1 MLVQWSVAVDDAT
14 SIRILRDGE
23 LVAEP
28 ASGATSFEDRDLGPN
43 TRYAYKIVVGRSGA
57 GEVVAEASS
66 ATFAHPPQGADSRSV
81 DWSGF
86 QFYIVDERNPGH
98 TEYLVRLRRLDG
110 AGTAVSDWNSS
121 KCRVFDGLS
130 ARARYGYSVMARNLD
145 GIETVAANRRAGEGV
160 RHPESFQTRSYQ
172 SSDDPW
178 VAARVSELAAVYGLT
193 DSAVDWLS
201 NGIRIEW
208 KRGLPGWAGFLGGGY
223 VGIGHSGPGTLMH
236 ESMHGFWGTWDG
248 WQETCDRMNFYTF
261 KRDQAQFILDFREYD
276 RSGQPNP
283 WEAWRPYYKYLLG
296 VLKSDISEGV
306 SFWEALEDRA
316 FYKIGGFYHQQET
329 IFPAHAARK
338 LSLVPPPLQK
348 YFRGFL
354 EEGEN
359 RTWAEELDWYSRL
372 EAPDHHL
379 WNLVFATRDL
389 LWHSPELGAPGSAA
403 RTRIPEQLRDM
414 LRTADRQRLVDFVN
428 TLEDVERSNDSDPD
442 SGFWRGYL
450 MGHLF
455 ISQFYLP
462 ELDRSIGIEAPQ
474 PTLDSIREIL
484 ESLVFDLYCGVLNPA
499 EVREVITNA
508 DNISQLQR
516 TAFLKMV
523 EVYER
528 GERFSCVSWST
539 ATPTPT
545 PTPTPHAH
553 ADSHTHANSRSR
565 TGRPQAC
572 T

>member
-1 MLVQWSVAVDDAT
+1 MNLQQST
-14 SIRILRDGE
+14 
-23 LVAEP
+23 
-28 ASGATSFEDRDLGPN
+28 
-43 TRYAYKIVVGRSGA
+43 
-57 GEVVAEASS
+57 
-66 ATFAHPPQGADSRSV
+66 DSRTL
-81 DWSGF
+81 
-86 QFYIVDERNPGH
+86 P
-98 TEYLVRLRRLDG
+98 
-110 AGTAVSDWNSS
+110 
-121 KCRVFDGLS
+121 
-130 ARARYGYSVMARNLD
+130 
-145 GIETVAANRRAGEGV
+145 
-160 RHPESFQTRSYQ
+160 
-172 SSDDPW
+172 
-178 VAARVSELAAVYGLT
+178 LT
-193 DSAVDWLS
+193 VDWLS

-379 WNLVFATRDL
+379 WNLGLRYERPPLAFAGVGRSGL
-389 LWHSPELGAPGSAA
+389 GSP
-403 RTRIPEQLRDM
+403 
-414 LRTADRQRLVDFVN
+414 
-428 TLEDVERSNDSDPD
+428 DSD
-442 SGFWRGYL
+442 SRA
-450 MGHLF
+450 
-455 ISQFYLP
+455 
-462 ELDRSIGIEAPQ
+462 IERYAQ
-474 PTLDSIREIL
+474 
-484 ESLVFDLYCGVLNPA
+484 N
-499 EVREVITNA
+499 
-508 DNISQLQR
+508 
-516 TAFLKMV
+516 
-523 EVYER
+523 
-528 GERFSCVSWST
+528 
-539 ATPTPT
+539 
-545 PTPTPHAH
+545 
-553 ADSHTHANSRSR
+553 
-565 TGRPQAC
+565 GRPPASGRFR
-572 T
+572 